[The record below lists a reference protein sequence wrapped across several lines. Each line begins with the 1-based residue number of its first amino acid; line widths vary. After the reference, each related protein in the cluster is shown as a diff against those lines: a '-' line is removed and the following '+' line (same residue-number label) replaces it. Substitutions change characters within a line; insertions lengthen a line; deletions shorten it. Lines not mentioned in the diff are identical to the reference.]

1 MKIPVKYYGLIAEA
15 VNKNDDL
22 ISFSGTSVEDLL
34 EVLFKKYPVLKT
46 KDFQVAQHNHLLS
59 KNETLDETE
68 LALLPPFAGG

>member
-46 KDFQVAQHNHLLS
+46 KDFQVAQHNHLLA